1 MAKGVEKI
9 KWAGNGKVISSLSI
23 PNKKAVIAPDQE
35 VSFEVESWYDGTT
48 EDEKKKNITWILQEA
63 KTRKEI
69 SKKQM
74 PASAPKRLT
83 IPKALCGPYEYY
95 LEASLEGKRDLYNQT
110 GLIVRGDCPA
120 KILSSKWCQT
130 NNAEDVRKTNFFS
143 YGETIYLNLKTEG
156 LNGHLNLSIDI
167 FRRVP
172 SGKNVSIKRYTS
184 IDVIDGEI
192 NLEINDSFSW
202 YSTIKDKQELEEFY
216 IQVFDPVNRTYIKD
230 NNNDAAHAR
239 FLRVQNKIAS
249 MVVKPPVNLSPLKTG
264 APATNYISY
273 NFCKYTN
280 IKMNDKFLFD
290 ESKLI
295 KGQKLSR
302 DINIHLFAGG
312 DEKNK
317 KVKVELGEK
326 IPGKCDNHKLKV
338 FDITDLQKSGIQNP
352 QRISANSFSFENN
365 FRYEFEND
373 YKQFFTKYIL
383 PVLAAKATIPLAT
396 CSYQHIL
403 NIEIL
408 PDVAWA
414 YHFQY
419 DKPDGGYFRDIK
431 VNLQSGL
438 KEELNYS
445 KEYIRQFVE
454 LVSYFP
460 FDFINDL
467 ITDLIIYYLESTAEH
482 FCFGIHAY
490 HSFDE
495 NQQKP
500 AVIMDYTAKYKWIAR
515 TLIITCVILTVVVDA
530 LIIYLTRGRGA
541 LSKVGKVVSA
551 VDKYG
556 KKVAIIGKR
565 KGFELI
571 SPKITTLRAQYYEK
585 QADGRIA
592 FIQTEKVSALP
603 LFGLQYEDK
612 HTLGTIVTSLI
623 GISTV
628 FDYARKA
635 MSIFGQ
641 VTLLKKI
648 QDKLKG
654 APSDP
659 NKMPSPIN
667 TNDVNNAIDRVEEA
681 IQNGAQRIFAELG
694 HELEFTL
701 TIKGEYQASYQV
713 FINHLT
719 EAVNIK
725 DQLEN
730 YVNNNNAIV
739 GRKKGID
746 AVASCK
752 LKAGYHVET
761 EWIMRYAPDFIKG
774 VVPVIDREA
783 RAEGQA
789 EIHGSLFYERKYFY
803 EKPQSYYIDNVI
815 FSGIA
820 GSFSGKAKYQRKQ
833 TIPPDNIEIEKT
845 NFVLMEP
852 YVVKGKRIYLFKKET
867 IEEPK

>member
-1 MAKGVEKI
+1 MAKGVRKI
-9 KWAGNGKVISSLSI
+9 KWTGNGKVISSLSI

-35 VSFEVESWYDGTT
+35 VPFEVESWYDGTT
-48 EDEKKKNITWILQEA
+48 ENEKKKNITWILQEA

-130 NNAEDVRKTNFFS
+130 NNAEDVRKEYFFS
-143 YGETIYLNLKTEG
+143 YGEQIYLNLKTEG

-167 FRRVP
+167 FRRVS

-184 IDVIDGEI
+184 VDVIDGEI

-202 YSTIKDKQELEEFY
+202 YSTIKDKQEIEELY
-216 IQVFDPVNRTYIKD
+216 VQVFDPVNRTYIKD

-239 FLRVQNKIAS
+239 FLRVRNKIAS

-280 IKMNDKFLFD
+280 IKMNDKILFD
-290 ESKLI
+290 EAKLI

-326 IPGKCDNHKLKV
+326 IPGKCDNHKTKV
-338 FDITDLQKSGIQNP
+338 FDIANLKKSGIQNP

-373 YKQFFTKYIL
+373 YKQFFIKYISL
-383 PVLAAKATIPLAT
+383 EPASKAAIPLAT

-438 KEELNYS
+438 KEELEFS
-445 KEYIRQFVE
+445 RKYIRQFVE

-467 ITDLIIYYLESTAEH
+467 ITDLIIYYLESSAEH
-482 FCFGIHAY
+482 FGFGIHAY

-495 NQQKP
+495 KQQTP

-515 TLIITCVILTVVVDA
+515 TLIITCVILAVVVDA

-541 LSKVGKVVSA
+541 LTKFGKVVSA

-565 KGFELI
+565 AGFELI
-571 SPKITTLRAQYYEK
+571 PPKITTLRAQYYEK

-612 HTLGTIVTSLI
+612 HTLGSIVTDLT
-623 GISTV
+623 GISKV

-635 MSIFGQ
+635 MSIFGKI
-641 VTLLKKI
+641 TLLKKI
-648 QDKLKG
+648 QDKLNNVP
-654 APSDP
+654 ANP
-659 NKMPSPIN
+659 NKLPSPIN
-667 TNDVNNAIDRVEEA
+667 SNDVNKTIDWVEEA
-681 IQNGAQRIFAELG
+681 IQDNLDKLFEAYGQK
-694 HELEFTL
+694 LEFIL

-713 FINHLT
+713 FINHLLG
-719 EAVNIK
+719 AVSIK
-725 DQLEN
+725 DQFEN
-730 YVNNNNAIV
+730 YVNNSNAIV
-739 GRKKGID
+739 GRKQGID

-752 LKAGYHVET
+752 LKAGYHIKT
-761 EWIMRYAPDFIKG
+761 EWMMRYAPDFIKG
-774 VVPVIDREA
+774 VVPVADRES
-783 RAEGQA
+783 RTEGQA

-803 EKPQSYYIDNVI
+803 EKPRAYYIDNVI

-820 GSFSGKAKYQRKQ
+820 GSFSRS
-833 TIPPDNIEIEKT
+833 TEVRNEDEIPTKTNVSET

-852 YVVKGKRIYLFKKET
+852 YVVKGKRIYLFEKET
-867 IEEPK
+867 INEPK